1 MQKAAVAALAAKTGF
16 EAIENTKKIVFLLN
30 RKNAFHLSPI
40 LQYFLPFLQLLVKK
54 FKLHILPLLIP
65 APVYTLLFL
74 IFFSHSNSLYTPL
87 STCSVRY
94 TISPPVL
101 F

>member
-40 LQYFLPFLQLLVKK
+40 LQYCLPFLQLLVKNSNSI
-54 FKLHILPLLIP
+54 FSLSLFLPLSIPFSFSFFFLTLIL
-65 APVYTLLFL
+65 YILLYL
-74 IFFSHSNSLYTPL
+74 L
-87 STCSVRY
+87 
-94 TISPPVL
+94 VL
-101 F
+101 